1 MKIKFKISNC
11 PNDKWIM
18 FTFSDSHI
26 NLEYSGIY
34 ERHSMDNEDYF
45 LQFCLYKKKTVNV
58 IRAVSRMLHIYRNIK

>member
-1 MKIKFKISNC
+1 
-11 PNDKWIM
+11 M

>member
-1 MKIKFKISNC
+1 MKCKFKISNC

-26 NLEYSGIY
+26 NLGYSDIY

-45 LQFCLYKKKTVNV
+45 LQFSLYKKKTVNV
-58 IRAVSRMLHIYRNIK
+58 IRSVSRMLQIYRNIK